1 MTNLSPR
8 ENPPVT
14 AATVVAAIMA
24 VVTAFDIGNLTAEQT
39 TAVAGV
45 LGIVAAV
52 VAQRFTTPLTTPD
65 RLDHADHANGD
76 EFHGNA

>member
-24 VVTAFDIGNLTAEQT
+24 VVTAFDIGHLTAEQT

-52 VAQRFTTPLTTPD
+52 VAQRFTRPTADLGEG
-65 RLDHADHANGD
+65 DH
-76 EFHGNA
+76 

>member
-45 LGIVAAV
+45 LGIVAAI
-52 VAQRFTTPLTTPD
+52 VAQRFTRPTADLGEG
-65 RLDHADHANGD
+65 DH
-76 EFHGNA
+76 

>member
-1 MTNLSPR
+1 MTTLSPR

-52 VAQRFTTPLTTPD
+52 VAQRFTRPTADLGEG
-65 RLDHADHANGD
+65 DH
-76 EFHGNA
+76 